1 MSASTDPVDSEK
13 TSEKQSGEQSGEQSG
28 KHWIEPSSP
37 SPSSPLDRFFK
48 ISERGS
54 SVSRE
59 IRGGLAT
66 FFAMAYIIVLNPI
79 ILGAG
84 TDKYGHQLDN
94 GQLVTA
100 TALIAGLTTVLMGV
114 IGNVPIALAA
124 GLGINAVVSLQLAPK
139 MSWPDA
145 MGMVVL
151 AGIVLMVL
159 VASGLRQRVMDAI
172 PNGLRRSIAIGI
184 GLFISLIGL
193 VDSGF
198 VSRNPDSAHTTV
210 PLGLGQGG
218 QLQGWPVVVFVLGLA
233 LMFVLTVRKSKGAIL
248 IGIAVMTVVAIVINS
263 IGSIPDAAWGL
274 SVPQVPDSVVSTPD
288 FGLIGQVS
296 LFGGFHEVGLL
307 TGCLFVFTVLLSGF
321 FDAMGTVIGVGEE
334 SGLADERGQLPRMGR
349 ILFLDG
355 VGVAGGGFGS
365 CSANTCFVESTAG
378 VGEGARTG
386 LSNVLTGGLFLL
398 ALIFTPLATVV
409 PSQAATPAL
418 LVVGFLIMSSNVREI
433 DWSDFTVGI
442 PAFLTMVS
450 MPFTYSITNGIGIG
464 VIAFIVLRAATGRI
478 REVPWLLNAVGL
490 CFLVYFLLHPIEE
503 LLGVK

>member
-1 MSASTDPVDSEK
+1 MSPSATAPVDAG
-13 TSEKQSGEQSGEQSG
+13 KQAPAPPANGID
-28 KHWIEPSSP
+28 K
-37 SPSSPLDRFFK
+37 FFK

-66 FFAMAYIIVLNPI
+66 FFAMAYIVVLNPI

-84 TDKYGHQLDN
+84 TDKFGHQLNN

-100 TALIAGLTTVLMGV
+100 TALIAGLTTLLMGIV
-114 IGNVPIALAA
+114 GNVPIALAA

-151 AGIVLMVL
+151 AGLVLMIL

-172 PNGLRRSIAIGI
+172 PSGLRRAIAIGI
-184 GLFISLIGL
+184 GLFIALIGL

-210 PLGLGQGG
+210 PLGLGVAGR
-218 QLQGWPVVVFVLGLA
+218 LQGWPVLVFVVGLA
-233 LMFVLTVRKSKGAIL
+233 LTFILIVRKTRGAIL
-248 IGIAVMTVVAIVINS
+248 IGIVTMTVVAIVINS
-263 IGSIPDAAWGL
+263 LAHIPDAQWGL
-274 SVPQVPDSVVSTPD
+274 TIPSVPDKVVDKPD
-288 FGLIGQVS
+288 FGLVGDVS

-321 FDAMGTVIGVGEE
+321 FDAMGTIIGVGEE
-334 SGLADERGQLPRMGR
+334 AGLTDERGQLPGMGR
-349 ILFLDG
+349 ILMMDG
-355 VGVAGGGFGS
+355 VAVAGGGFGS
-365 CSANTCFVESTAG
+365 ASANTCFVESTAG

-386 LSNVLTGGLFLL
+386 LANVVTGGLFLL
-398 ALIFTPLATVV
+398 ALVFTPLAKVV

-418 LVVGFLIMSSNVREI
+418 VVVGFLIMAANVKEI
-433 DWSDFTVGI
+433 DWSDSTIAI
-442 PAFLTMVS
+442 PAFLTMIS
-450 MPFTYSITNGIGIG
+450 MPFTYSITNGIGLG
-464 VIAFIVLRAATGRI
+464 VLSFLLLRIATRRT
-478 REVPWLLNAVGL
+478 REIPWLLGVVGL
-490 CFLVYFLLHPIEE
+490 CFLVYFLLNPIEQA
-503 LLGVK
+503 LGVS

>member
-1 MSASTDPVDSEK
+1 MPTSATSAVDA
-13 TSEKQSGEQSGEQSG
+13 QQ
-28 KHWIEPSSP
+28 P
-37 SPSSPLDRFFK
+37 SPTPPGTAKNALDRYFR

-54 SVSRE
+54 SVARE
-59 IRGGLAT
+59 LRGGLAT

-84 TDKYGHQLDN
+84 QDKFGHQLDN
-94 GQLVTA
+94 AQLVTA
-100 TALIAGLTTVLMGV
+100 TALMAGLSTVLMGA
-114 IGNVPIALAA
+114 IGNVPIACAA

-151 AGIVLMVL
+151 AGLVLMVL

-172 PNGLRRSIAIGI
+172 PGGLRRAIAIGI

-198 VSRNPDSAHTTV
+198 VTRNPDLAHTTV

-218 QLQGWPVVVFVLGLA
+218 QLQGWPVLIFVIGLA
-233 LMFVLTVRKSKGAIL
+233 LTFILVVRKTSGAIL
-248 IGIAVMTVVAIVINS
+248 IGIVVMTFTAIVINS
-263 IGSIPDAAWGL
+263 LVKIPEAGWGL
-274 SVPQVPDSVVSTPD
+274 SVPSWPDKIVDTPD
-288 FGLIGQVS
+288 FGLIGEVS

-321 FDAMGTVIGVGEE
+321 FDAMGTIIGVGEE
-334 SGLADERGQLPRMGR
+334 AGLTDKNGQLPNMGK
-349 ILFLDG
+349 ILMIDG
-355 VGVAGGGFGS
+355 VAVAAGGAGS
-365 CSANTCFVESTAG
+365 ASANTCFVESTAG

-386 LSNVLTGGLFLL
+386 LANLMTGGLFLL

-418 LVVGFLIMSSNVREI
+418 LVVGFLIMAANVKEI
-433 DWSDFTVGI
+433 DWSDFTIAV
-442 PAFLTMVS
+442 PAFLTIIS

-464 VIAFIVLRAATGRI
+464 VLAFILLRVADKRA
-478 REVPWLLNAVGL
+478 REIPWLLNVVGL
-490 CFLVYFLLHPIEE
+490 CFLVYFLLDPIEQ

>member
-1 MSASTDPVDSEK
+1 MSASASPVDSQG
-13 TSEKQSGEQSGEQSG
+13 TPQGPPPVP
-28 KHWIEPSSP
+28 PSA
-37 SPSSPLDRFFK
+37 LNRFFG
-48 ISERGS
+48 ISQRGS
-54 SVSRE
+54 TVSRE

-100 TALIAGLTTVLMGV
+100 TALMAGLTTLLMGV
-114 IGNVPIALAA
+114 IGNVPIALAT
-124 GLGINAVVSLQLAPK
+124 GLGINAVVALQLAPK

-151 AGIVLMVL
+151 AGVVLMIL

-172 PNGLRRSIAIGI
+172 PNGLRRAIAIGI

-198 VSRNPDSAHTTV
+198 VTRNPDSAHTSV
-210 PLGLGQGG
+210 PLGLGTGG
-218 QLQGWPVVVFVLGLA
+218 QLQGWPVLVFVLGLV
-233 LMFVLTVRKSKGAIL
+233 LMFVLTVRKVRGAIL
-248 IGIAVMTVVAIVINS
+248 IGIVAMAVLAIVINALAE
-263 IGSIPDAAWGL
+263 IPDAAWGL
-274 SVPQVPDSVVSTPD
+274 SVPSVPDSVVGTPD
-288 FGLIGQVS
+288 FALIGDIS
-296 LFGGFHEVGLL
+296 LLGGFHEVGWL

-321 FDAMGTVIGVGEE
+321 FDAMGTIIGVGEE
-334 SGLADERGQLPRMGR
+334 SGLADAHGQLPRMGR

-355 VGVAGGGFGS
+355 VGVAAGGVGS

-386 LSNVLTGGLFLL
+386 LANVVTGGLFLL
-398 ALIFTPLATVV
+398 ALVFTPLAKVV

-418 LVVGFLIMSSNVREI
+418 LVVGFLIMASNVRDI
-433 DWSDFTVGI
+433 DWGDSSVAI
-442 PAFLTMVS
+442 PAFLTIVS
-450 MPFTYSITNGIGIG
+450 MPFTYSITNGIGMG
-464 VIAFIVLRAATGRI
+464 VIAFIVLRAASGRI

-490 CFLVYFLLHPIEE
+490 CFLVYFLLNPIEQA
-503 LLGVK
+503 LGVR